1 MIRRP
6 PRSTR
11 TDTLFPYTTLF
22 RSHWVGKEGS
32 EAVQNTGV
40 IDRFLDLFGRYIDSG
55 FGLIGGDVGFLASA
69 LIVIDV
75 TLAFLFWTWGGDEDI
90 IARLVKKTLQVGFF
104 AFLISNWNALAK
116 IIYLSF
122 SGIGLKAAGSGSPED
137 LLHPGRIAQIGID
150 AGRPLLEQA
159 SELAGPVGLFVNFA
173 EIAMLL
179 VAWALE
185 IGRAHV

>member
-1 MIRRP
+1 M
-6 PRSTR
+6 
-11 TDTLFPYTTLF
+11 
-22 RSHWVGKEGS
+22 
-32 EAVQNTGV
+32 QNTGV

-104 AFLISNWNALAK
+104 ASLISNWNALAK

-122 SGIGLKAAGSGSPED
+122 SGIGLKAAGSAPWRAVCVIEAEK
-137 LLHPGRIAQIGID
+137 RVA
-150 AGRPLLEQA
+150 A
-159 SELAGPVGLFVNFA
+159 PVGPAPTGVTWRPAVTL
-173 EIAMLL
+173 
-179 VAWALE
+179 
-185 IGRAHV
+185 